1 MLFKICFILKTFDGL
16 IFWFEKIRPHFESA
30 YLKER
35 NMQQGRFTAV
45 FAATSV
51 VLSALMLAS
60 TASAGTV
67 LRFGRGAMDPAA
79 QAWTFSAADQSVVT
93 DYVVQFE
100 KSVTEADKAALKS
113 AGISVF
119 RYIPDDALIVR
130 ASLAGLHAV
139 KGLSPIHAA
148 IPYRGW
154 MKLNER
160 LPTLSIF
167 STGRTTQVLVSAF
180 TDADAQNILSHIPQS
195 VRVIQASGRMMALQI
210 PEAAIQTLSV
220 MTGVEYVQP
229 LDPVQVLDM
238 KLDATETPPTQPE
251 PNGDYKDIDGYETG
265 TKVMNFDAIWA
276 QGYHGE
282 NQIVAM
288 ADTGVDL
295 GSMDTVTEDLRP
307 AIKAGDVFGIGAKTW
322 EDPMGHGT
330 HVAGSV
336 LGRGTASGGILKG
349 GAYQAGLVVES
360 LWSPIID
367 NLTVPP
373 QMGKL
378 FQTAYDQGA
387 RVHTNSWGSAQVVG
401 EYDSM
406 AQQVDDFMFSHPDF
420 LIVFAAGNS
429 GADLNK
435 DGRIDPGSVGT
446 PGTAKDALTV
456 GASENLVSNPTSLQK
471 TVNQFRQAKDEWP
484 AEPIWSSKISDNI
497 NGVAMFSSRGPTKDG
512 RLKPEIVAPGTN
524 ILSIRSHQ
532 PEAETL
538 WGPYN
543 KDYVWSG
550 GTSMATPLTAGAA
563 TVTRQVLVEKFK
575 IADPSAAL
583 VKATML
589 HTAKDMYPGQYGE
602 GTPTQELLTRRP
614 NSDEG
619 YGRVD
624 MARLSQLTSSTL
636 MVDSAG
642 VGQDETSDQT
652 IQVSGSGLLVNL
664 VYTDAP
670 GTPSAGP
677 ALVNDLGL
685 TVTGPDGKV
694 YSADDHINNNEVL
707 ELSGLT
713 AGTYKITVTGT
724 KVPMGQNGKQPF
736 ALVATPL

>member
-1 MLFKICFILKTFDGL
+1 MRGKTM
-16 IFWFEKIRPHFESA
+16 EKI
-30 YLKER
+30 
-35 NMQQGRFTAV
+35 MTQQKSFAV
-45 FAATSV
+45 MVLAASM
-51 VLSALMLAS
+51 MLAAS
-60 TASAGTV
+60 ASAGTV
-67 LRFGRGAMDPAA
+67 LRFGRGTIDPQQ
-79 QAWTFSAADQSVVT
+79 QALTFSTADATIVT

-100 KSVTEADKAALKS
+100 KAVTEADKAALKS
-113 AGISVF
+113 AGVQVF
-119 RYIPDDALIVR
+119 RYLPDDALIVR
-130 ASLAGLHAV
+130 SNLETLNHV
-139 KGLSPIHAA
+139 KTVTVIRAT

-167 STGRTTQVLVSAF
+167 STTHTTDIMVSTF
-180 TDADAQNILSHIPQS
+180 TDADAQNILDNVPAG
-195 VRVIQASGRMMALQI
+195 VTVIQSSGRMMALRV
-210 PEAAIQTLSV
+210 PEAMIQNLSV

-238 KLDATETPPTQPE
+238 NLYDTPPATPE
-251 PNGDYKDIDGYETG
+251 PNGDYKDLNGFETG

-276 QGYHGE
+276 QGYRGQ
-282 NQIVAM
+282 NQIAAM

-295 GSMDTVTEDLRP
+295 GAADGFTPDLKD
-307 AIKAGDVFGIGAKTW
+307 AIKIGLPFGIGSKSW

-349 GAYQAGLVVES
+349 GANAATLVVES
-360 LWSPIID
+360 LWCPIVD

-373 QMGKL
+373 KL
-378 FQTAYDQGA
+378 ATLFSAAYDQGA
-387 RVHTNSWGSAQVVG
+387 RIHTNSWGSAQSFG

-420 LIVFAAGNS
+420 LVVFAAGNS
-429 GADLNK
+429 GVDMDK
-435 DGRIDPGSVGT
+435 DGRIDPNSIGS
-446 PGTAKDALTV
+446 PGTAKDTLTV
-456 GASENLVSNPTSLQK
+456 GASENLVSNSTSLQK
-471 TVNQFRQAKDEWP
+471 TVSQFRQAPTSWP

-497 NGVAMFSSRGPTKDG
+497 DGVAMFSSRGPTKDG

-524 ILSIRSHQ
+524 ILSIRSHN
-532 PEAETL
+532 PDAEPL

-563 TVTRQVLVEKFK
+563 VVTRQVLMEKFK
-575 IADPSAAL
+575 IANPSAAL
-583 VKATML
+583 VKATLM

-602 GTPTQELLTRRP
+602 GTPTQELTHRP

-624 MARLSQLTSSTL
+624 MGRLSELTSSTL
-636 MVDSAG
+636 FVDAA
-642 VGQDETSDQT
+642 VGQDETYTQT
-652 IQVSGSGLLVNL
+652 VTVANKGLLVNL

-670 GTPSAGP
+670 GTPAAAV
-677 ALVNDLGL
+677 ALVNDLSL
-685 TVTGPDGKV
+685 AVTGANGAAISQV
-694 YSADDHINNNEVL
+694 DDHINNNAVIEAKDL
-707 ELSGLT
+707 
-713 AGTYKITVTGT
+713 APGTYTITVKGV